1 VDVALPEVVKL
12 VKERVEE
19 DALLFTAESSL

>member
-1 VDVALPEVVKL
+1 VDVALADVVAL

-19 DALLFTAESSL
+19 DALLEAVAE